1 MGYFNPKPE
10 RNIFTDIILKW
21 LVDIAVAVAAAV
33 FLILF
38 LGEKT
43 NVIGNSMADKIKSGQ
58 TVLIDKMSYEL
69 RDIKRFDVVVYRSDL
84 SEEEYIIKRVIG
96 LPGEEIQ
103 IIDSRIYINGE
114 EIEDKYHKG
123 SFESGAA
130 SQTIKIGEDEY
141 FVLGDNRNNSSDSR
155 DPVVGNIHR
164 NELIGKAWMRIY
176 PFNQMCI
183 IKHQ

>member
-84 SEEEYIIKRVIG
+84 SKDEYIIKRVIG

-103 IIDSRIYINGE
+103 FIDSRIYINGE

-141 FVLGDNRNNSSDSR
+141 FVMGDNRNLSQDSR
-155 DPVVGNIHR
+155 FEYVGNVKREDI
-164 NELIGKAWMRIY
+164 IGRAWIIIS
-176 PFNQMCI
+176 PFNKI
-183 IKHQ
+183 GLIK

>member
-69 RDIKRFDVVVYRSDL
+69 RDMKRFDVVVYRSDL
-84 SEEEYIIKRVIG
+84 SEDEYIIKRVIG

-103 IIDSRIYINGE
+103 IIGQQNIY
-114 EIEDKYHKG
+114 
-123 SFESGAA
+123 
-130 SQTIKIGEDEY
+130 
-141 FVLGDNRNNSSDSR
+141 
-155 DPVVGNIHR
+155 
-164 NELIGKAWMRIY
+164 
-176 PFNQMCI
+176 
-183 IKHQ
+183 

>member
-84 SEEEYIIKRVIG
+84 SKDEYIIKRVIG

-141 FVLGDNRNNSSDSR
+141 FVMGDNRNNSNDAREWDIHYVSR
-155 DPVVGNIHR
+155 DEI
-164 NELIGKAWMRIY
+164 LGKAWFRYYPSIKRI
-176 PFNQMCI
+176 
-183 IKHQ
+183 K